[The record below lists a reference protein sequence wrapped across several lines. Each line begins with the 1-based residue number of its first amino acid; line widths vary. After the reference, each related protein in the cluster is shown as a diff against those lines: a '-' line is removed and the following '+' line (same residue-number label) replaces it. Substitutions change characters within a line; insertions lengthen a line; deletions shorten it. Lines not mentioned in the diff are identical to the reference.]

1 MRKTFGQ
8 NRLGPDWTGVG
19 SQLGEADDFEPIFE
33 PIDVVRDPR
42 EQSFQPPR
50 PTFPSPARVG
60 SLASLWVNVPLE
72 SRPLAQTRSAHTG

>member
-1 MRKTFGQ
+1 MMRKTFGQ
-8 NRLGPDWTGVG
+8 NRLGPDWTGEG
-19 SQLGEADDFEPIFE
+19 SQLGEADDFK
-33 PIDVVRDPR
+33 PIDVVRDTR

>member
-8 NRLGPDWTGVG
+8 NRLGPDWTGEG

-33 PIDVVRDPR
+33 LIDVVRDPR

-50 PTFPSPARVG
+50 PTFTNPARVG

>member
-8 NRLGPDWTGVG
+8 NRLGPDWTGEG

-33 PIDVVRDPR
+33 PIDVVRDTR

-60 SLASLWVNVPLE
+60 SLASLWVNDPLE